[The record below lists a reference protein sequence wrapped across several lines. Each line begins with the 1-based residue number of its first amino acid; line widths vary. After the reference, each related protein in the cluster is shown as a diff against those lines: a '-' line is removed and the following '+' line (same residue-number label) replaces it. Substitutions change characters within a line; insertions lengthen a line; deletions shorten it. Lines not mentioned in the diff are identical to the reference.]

1 MKIAG
6 RILPIVAL
14 LGLVCLASGCG
25 GGDSYKVAPVS
36 GTLTVD
42 GKPVAGIVVTFQPAA
57 VSGHNPGPGSTG
69 KTDENGKFTLLFAT
83 KERKPGAAVGK
94 HRVTFATWAEEQ
106 GDVTPRGGG
115 AKELVPRKYLGQP
128 MEFEVKAGGTD
139 KADFPL
145 TSK

>member
-6 RILPIVAL
+6 RILLAAVPLAF
-14 LGLVCLASGCG
+14 VCVASGCG
-25 GGDSYKVAPVS
+25 GGQGYKAAPVS
-36 GTLTVD
+36 GTVTID
-42 GKPVAGIVVTFQPAA
+42 GNPVAGIVVTFQPVGA
-57 VSGHNPGPGSTG
+57 GQTPGPGSTG
-69 KTDENGKFTLLFAT
+69 KTDENGKFTLRFAT
-83 KERKPGAAVGK
+83 QDRKPGAVVGK
-94 HRVTFATWAEEQ
+94 HRVSFATWMEEQ

-115 AKELVPRKYLGQP
+115 AKELVPRRYQGQA